1 MSARILEDSPNARIN
16 KTILD
21 RYLSL
26 PLQENIVQ
34 ATYVWIDGTG
44 EDLRCKDRTLDFIPQ
59 SPKGEYLPPMNVT
72 SHQIRSSKESC
83 DENRTDYFKHNGLKR
98 TL

>member
-26 PLQENIVQ
+26 PLQENVVQ

-44 EDLRCKDRTLDFIPQ
+44 EDLRCKDRTLDFIPS
-59 SPKGEYLPPMNVT
+59 SPKGEY
-72 SHQIRSSKESC
+72 
-83 DENRTDYFKHNGLKR
+83 
-98 TL
+98 

>member
-1 MSARILEDSPNARIN
+1 MALICKSSMSARILEDSPNARIN

-26 PLQENIVQ
+26 PLQENVVQ

-44 EDLRCKDRTLDFIPQ
+44 EDLRCKDRTLDFIPS
-59 SPKGEYLPPMNVT
+59 SPKGKFFFFL
-72 SHQIRSSKESC
+72 IW
-83 DENRTDYFKHNGLKR
+83 
-98 TL
+98 

>member
-1 MSARILEDSPNARIN
+1 MLNLFQFCLPFSMSNRILEDSPNAHIN

-26 PLQENIVQ
+26 PLKENIVQ

-44 EDLRCKDRTLDFIPQ
+44 EDLRCKDRTLDFIP
-59 SPKGEYLPPMNVT
+59 
-72 SHQIRSSKESC
+72 SKPSG
-83 DENRTDYFKHNGLKR
+83 K
-98 TL
+98 

>member
-21 RYLSL
+21 RYLAL
-26 PLQENIVQ
+26 PLEDNIVQ

-44 EDLRCKDRTLDFIPQ
+44 EDLRCKDRTLDFIPS
-59 SPKGEYLPPMNVT
+59 SPKEFTFFAALALTPARRRQTTSDDVCPMF
-72 SHQIRSSKESC
+72 I
-83 DENRTDYFKHNGLKR
+83 DFEN
-98 TL
+98 